1 MDVRR
6 PLSLPRALLYGH
18 LLITLPILAGFV
30 LVLLVPFLF
39 VQVWEGQPS
48 WFVLA
53 WLGLLLVWTL
63 AGWIWWALTLPRWRL
78 WALRRVEDPRALRR
92 WAVVTG
98 LEWPRD
104 HWLGALMAKTEIK
117 GKAHALE
124 ETEIELLALLRELVR
139 EDRTRPPG
147 VRSAAAWLRNR
158 IEGGASLEEVGT
170 AALPFFLV
178 VEEALRDH
186 PPRRGGIFPSEDD
199 PHLLREALQRTNEYL
214 RLRQALA
221 R

>member
-1 MDVRR
+1 MSMSS
-6 PLSLPRALLYGH
+6 LSLPRALLYGH

-92 WAVVTG
+92 WAV
-98 LEWPRD
+98 LIR
-104 HWLGALMAKTEIK
+104 
-117 GKAHALE
+117 
-124 ETEIELLALLRELVR
+124 
-139 EDRTRPPG
+139 
-147 VRSAAAWLRNR
+147 
-158 IEGGASLEEVGT
+158 GASDTEVRRYRWGCSASRGRLAPT
-170 AALPFFLV
+170 LRVASRGWLAPIAAHGLAAEFDEVAIDDRGP
-178 VEEALRDH
+178 VEHSRWT
-186 PPRRGGIFPSEDD
+186 PPRAVSDV
-199 PHLLREALQRTNEYL
+199 
-214 RLRQALA
+214 
-221 R
+221 